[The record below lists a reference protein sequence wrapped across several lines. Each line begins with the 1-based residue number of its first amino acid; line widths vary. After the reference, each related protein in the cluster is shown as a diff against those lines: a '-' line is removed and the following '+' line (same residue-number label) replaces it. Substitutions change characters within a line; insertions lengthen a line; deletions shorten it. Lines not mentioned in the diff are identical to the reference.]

1 MLYILSCEI
10 FPHIHFKKSKY
21 QITEELHKCEIP
33 TKWTELLKPKYQ
45 LLDNKIKEN
54 YSCLTKQN
62 RALLKTKQSL
72 TQQNRVIY
80 LFSINHVYCMCRN
93 AFALHLKS

>member
-45 LLDNKIKEN
+45 LLITKPKKIN
-54 YSCLTKQN
+54 IGNVKQTF
-62 RALLKTKQSL
+62 K
-72 TQQNRVIY
+72 
-80 LFSINHVYCMCRN
+80 
-93 AFALHLKS
+93 

>member
-1 MLYILSCEI
+1 MLYILSCEN

-45 LLDNKIKEN
+45 LLDNKTKEN
-54 YSCLTKQN
+54 KY
-62 RALLKTKQSL
+62 R
-72 TQQNRVIY
+72 
-80 LFSINHVYCMCRN
+80 
-93 AFALHLKS
+93 